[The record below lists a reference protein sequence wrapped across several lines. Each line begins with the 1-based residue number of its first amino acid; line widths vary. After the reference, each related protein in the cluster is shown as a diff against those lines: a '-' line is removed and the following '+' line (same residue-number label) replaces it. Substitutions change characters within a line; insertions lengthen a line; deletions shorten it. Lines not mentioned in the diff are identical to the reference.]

1 MHKKVYGR
9 NFKNVSVCTIPIKL
23 LEFNSSRGRIRWS
36 AFKLYRHVN
45 NDDHDDD
52 HDTDDLDSNG
62 DDDNDDD
69 DHHDDDDDHHDD
81 VDDHHQQTMMTSDW
95 KKMRGHLDSI

>member
-1 MHKKVYGR
+1 MNWV
-9 NFKNVSVCTIPIKL
+9 FVQIPIKL

-52 HDTDDLDSNG
+52 HDDDDLDSNG
-62 DDDNDDD
+62 DDDDDD
-69 DHHDDDDDHHDD
+69 DHDHDD
-81 VDDHHQQTMMTSDW
+81 VDDYHQQTMMTSDW
-95 KKMRGHLDSI
+95 KNERTFR

>member
-1 MHKKVYGR
+1 MSISSKRVVKKVYGR
-9 NFKNVSVCTIPIKL
+9 NKNK

-81 VDDHHQQTMMTSDW
+81 VDDHHQQTMMTSD
-95 KKMRGHLDSI
+95 

>member
-52 HDTDDLDSNG
+52 HDDDDLDSNG
-62 DDDNDDD
+62 DDDD
-69 DHHDDDDDHHDD
+69 DDDDDHDD
-81 VDDHHQQTMMTSDW
+81 VDDYHQQTMMTSDW
-95 KKMRGHLDSI
+95 KKWENFR